1 MFVAKGFLVQI
12 VTDNTPGATVI
23 RTLGNMVV
31 PIFKAK
37 TGAPT
42 ISTSAAGTTS
52 PAGADRYWIAQY
64 LDEPGFVGGGVSIA
78 NEGAGSIPENSYT
91 TALNRLLSIAPVSVS
106 YKLDT
111 TQYSQYY
118 LRLMN
123 DSGYYIVSSN
133 TIIATNGTRSM
144 RCYKPD
150 GTSYGTNFL
159 GPTLYVQTY
168 SSSISLYADF
178 YIVGDMNTNGTLTN
192 VNTWFAYCQAR
203 GSSSNTIITQFNLR
217 RITSSTNVT
226 PFNDFWSMVT
236 NKPEPQPSPDP
247 YNPGGTTGPGG
258 GTGTHD
264 PGSSDPIL
272 FNVLPEVS
280 AVGTGFLSLWSPT
293 EQQMLDLSEYMWN
306 ANPLTLDF
314 WRRLIADPIQLI
326 YGLNIIPLS
335 LYDAGLI
342 GGTESVVVGM
352 INTGIKM
359 DYLTSQWVE
368 LDCGTIDIEET
379 WGAYLDYDPYTK
391 LDIYLPYI
399 GYRPLRVDDF
409 MPGTIHVKYKIDLL
423 TGACCAQILST
434 KSDEHG
440 DTLNSI
446 IYQFTG
452 NCATQ
457 IPVTATQYA
466 DAVRSAIS
474 LAAAIGTVAL
484 LAGAGAPAAGAAGAA
499 IMPGVDPVG
508 LLNPPGMV
516 PVDSELFGS
525 MSQYNFMTAA
535 SDTGAALKSA
545 GNTLKNVGM
554 IHAGASAAENVM
566 GIKPSVQRSGAIGG
580 AAGMLGTQTPYLI
593 FTRPRQAIPENQSR
607 YTGYPSFMTK
617 QLSELEG
624 FTQIQSIHLEG
635 IPCTANE
642 LAEIDALLKSGVI
655 F

>member
-1 MFVAKGFLVQI
+1 MPTVPAQTFNNKTVRQFIYSENVSQVDYQTPYRPKTQYFTFSPNVKVAAFLRDSSSVPYTVLIACETSPTVVSHPDPGDGTANLNSRIQFNDKTVRYTRFGI
-12 VTDNTPGATVI
+12 WSDADMPFAVNQFPLVTTGDSNLEPVAEMAWLMVYGDNIPDGYNVTYDLQNCTGTAGNPSVIPLNATV
-23 RTLGNMVV
+23 
-31 PIFKAK
+31 
-37 TGAPT
+37 
-42 ISTSAAGTTS
+42 
-52 PAGADRYWIAQY
+52 
-64 LDEPGFVGGGVSIA
+64 
-78 NEGAGSIPENSYT
+78 
-91 TALNRLLSIAPVSVS
+91 
-106 YKLDT
+106 
-111 TQYSQYY
+111 
-118 LRLMN
+118 
-123 DSGYYIVSSN
+123 
-133 TIIATNGTRSM
+133 
-144 RCYKPD
+144 
-150 GTSYGTNFL
+150 TNFDFTANPGTDFNAASVWIDGSGFPSGTPVVFNWAPETGHL
-159 GPTLYVQTY
+159 RIGPVTSNITIHVRTY
-168 SSSISLYADF
+168 
-178 YIVGDMNTNGTLTN
+178 
-192 VNTWFAYCQAR
+192 
-203 GSSSNTIITQFNLR
+203 
-217 RITSSTNVT
+217 
-226 PFNDFWSMVT
+226 
-236 NKPEPQPSPDP
+236 KDP
-247 YNPGGTTGPGG
+247 YSPGGTNGPGG
-258 GTGTHD
+258 GAGTHD
-264 PGSSDPIL
+264 PGSSDPIG
-272 FNVLPEVS
+272 FNMLPEVS

-368 LDCGTIDIEET
+368 LDCGTIDIEEA

-399 GYRPLRVDDF
+399 GYRSLRVDDF
-409 MPGTIHVKYKIDLL
+409 MPGAIHVKYKIDLL
-423 TGACCAQILST
+423 TGACCAQISST
-434 KSDEHG
+434 KSDEHD
-440 DTLNSI
+440 DTLDSV

-484 LAGAGAPAAGAAGAA
+484 LAGAGAPAAGAAGAS

-508 LLNPPGMV
+508 LLNSPGMV
-516 PVDSELFGS
+516 PVDSELFGT
-525 MSQYNFMTAA
+525 MSQYNFMTAS
-535 SDTGAALKSA
+535 SDAGAVLKSA
-545 GNTLKNVGM
+545 GGTLKNVGM

-566 GIKPSVQRSGAIGG
+566 GIKPSAQRSGAIGG

-593 FTRPRQAIPENQSR
+593 FTRPRQAVPEKQYK

-617 QLSELEG
+617 QLSELTG

-642 LAEIDALLKSGVI
+642 LAEIDALLRSGVI

>member
-1 MFVAKGFLVQI
+1 MGVSKGFTAYAIDSGGNIVGNLGPYLLVALDWLSNKSTTNIDVEQTTYRYFSFNGW
-12 VTDNTPGATVI
+12 VTDADD
-23 RTLGNMVV
+23 TLIGN
-31 PIFKAK
+31 A
-37 TGAPT
+37 
-42 ISTSAAGTTS
+42 
-52 PAGADRYWIAQY
+52 
-64 LDEPGFVGGGVSIA
+64 VSDYA
-78 NEGAGSIPENSYT
+78 SEQSYQ
-91 TALNRLLSIAPVSVS
+91 RFLSIAPLTVR
-106 YKLDT
+106 KPT
-111 TQYSQYY
+111 TQYQGYRV
-118 LRLMN
+118 RLAGN
-123 DSGYYIVSSN
+123 SSGYYAESVN
-133 TIIATNGTRSM
+133 TISNQGYVSGDWRLYT
-144 RCYKPD
+144 PD
-150 GTSYGTNFL
+150 GTLIGRHTGGGLFRADVYSIVMLMPHNMYNGTIIGTDASLF
-159 GPTLYVQTY
+159 
-168 SSSISLYADF
+168 SISFNNATTNNASCRIAAISGGLSAGFVAWFNALTRYA
-178 YIVGDMNTNGTLTN
+178 
-192 VNTWFAYCQAR
+192 
-203 GSSSNTIITQFNLR
+203 
-217 RITSSTNVT
+217 
-226 PFNDFWSMVT
+226 
-236 NKPEPQPSPDP
+236 EPSDDP
-247 YNPGGTTGPGG
+247 YSPGGTTGPGG

-368 LDCGTIDIEET
+368 LDCGELDIEET

-409 MPGTIHVKYKIDLL
+409 MPGSIHVKYKIDLL
-423 TGACCAQILST
+423 TGACCAQISST

-440 DTLNSI
+440 DTLDSI
-446 IYQFTG
+446 LYQFTG

-508 LLNPPGMV
+508 LLNSPGMV
-516 PVDSELFGS
+516 PVDSELFGT

-535 SDTGAALKSA
+535 SDTGAVLKSA
-545 GNTLKNVGM
+545 GGTLKNVGM
-554 IHAGASAAENVM
+554 IHAGASAVENVM

-593 FTRPRQAIPENQSR
+593 FTRPRQAVPENQSK

-617 QLSELEG
+617 QLSELTG

>member
-1 MFVAKGFLVQI
+1 MPSFLIKGLSVTSQVFGRLSFLYAEML
-12 VTDNTPGATVI
+12 T
-23 RTLGNMVV
+23 
-31 PIFKAK
+31 
-37 TGAPT
+37 
-42 ISTSAAGTTS
+42 
-52 PAGADRYWIAQY
+52 
-64 LDEPGFVGGGVSIA
+64 
-78 NEGAGSIPENSYT
+78 
-91 TALNRLLSIAPVSVS
+91 APVQMNKNCQNTAAMVRDFPTVPFEMSMLSMRNNDPNIPDSYQYVTYLHQFGFPSIMPFTMESFIALPVLDSDYS
-106 YKLDT
+106 YKDVWT
-111 TQYSQYY
+111 F
-118 LRLMN
+118 
-123 DSGYYIVSSN
+123 SN
-133 TIIATNGTRSM
+133 
-144 RCYKPD
+144 
-150 GTSYGTNFL
+150 GTSY
-159 GPTLYVQTY
+159 YVFFGGRNQSRTIILSTSRNADEQIRFTFPANINDAQY
-168 SSSISLYADF
+168 TTIGMYSPQLSESGFYGVVLTPQYAGDYFYSQSSSYQPKYVEFKNDAEKEF
-178 YIVGDMNTNGTLTN
+178 YQNLPNDAPSGD
-192 VNTWFAYCQAR
+192 
-203 GSSSNTIITQFNLR
+203 
-217 RITSSTNVT
+217 
-226 PFNDFWSMVT
+226 
-236 NKPEPQPSPDP
+236 DP
-247 YNPGGTTGPGG
+247 YSPGGTTGPGG

-264 PGSSDPIL
+264 PTSSDPIL

-359 DYLTSQWVE
+359 DYLTSQWAE

-399 GYRPLRVDDF
+399 GYKPLRVDDF
-409 MPGTIHVKYKIDLL
+409 MPGAIHVKYKIDLL
-423 TGACCAQILST
+423 TGACCAQISST

-440 DTLNSI
+440 DTLDSI
-446 IYQFTG
+446 VYQFTG
-452 NCATQ
+452 NCASQ

-474 LAAAIGTVAL
+474 LAAAIGTAAL
-484 LAGAGAPAAGAAGAA
+484 LAGAGAPTAGAAGAA

-516 PVDSELFGS
+516 PVDSELFGT
-525 MSQYNFMTAA
+525 MSQYNFMSAA
-535 SDTGAALKSA
+535 SDTGSVLKSA
-545 GNTLKNVGM
+545 GGTLKNVGM

-593 FTRPRQAIPENQSR
+593 FTRPRQAVPENQST

-617 QLSELEG
+617 QLSELSG

>member
-1 MFVAKGFLVQI
+1 MTFPYKNIILRTSLGLLKVMYTQGSGALQWTWEAGFVMEGSIFGTMTYNPAGQTFAQVTSNFYIHGKVKDYQVKVSSGRYYELYDGSSFLGTIGTMRTDSAAIPIIGYDTAHDAYFVDSYTIYRSTATASDPVYTITQAQT
-12 VTDNTPGATVI
+12 VTNQFGYLVVTGQKTGSVNTYTYNSTNGSKVDLAVRDI
-23 RTLGNMVV
+23 LGN
-31 PIFKAK
+31 A
-37 TGAPT
+37 
-42 ISTSAAGTTS
+42 
-52 PAGADRYWIAQY
+52 
-64 LDEPGFVGGGVSIA
+64 
-78 NEGAGSIPENSYT
+78 
-91 TALNRLLSIAPVSVS
+91 
-106 YKLDT
+106 
-111 TQYSQYY
+111 
-118 LRLMN
+118 
-123 DSGYYIVSSN
+123 
-133 TIIATNGTRSM
+133 IID
-144 RCYKPD
+144 K
-150 GTSYGTNFL
+150 
-159 GPTLYVQTY
+159 
-168 SSSISLYADF
+168 
-178 YIVGDMNTNGTLTN
+178 
-192 VNTWFAYCQAR
+192 
-203 GSSSNTIITQFNLR
+203 
-217 RITSSTNVT
+217 
-226 PFNDFWSMVT
+226 
-236 NKPEPQPSPDP
+236 PDP
-247 YNPGGTTGPGG
+247 YSPGGTTGPGG

-264 PGSSDPIL
+264 PISSDPIL

-368 LDCGTIDIEET
+368 LDCGEIDIEET

-423 TGACCAQILST
+423 TGACCAQISST

-440 DTLNSI
+440 DTLDSV

-474 LAAAIGTVAL
+474 LAAAIGTAAL
-484 LAGAGAPAAGAAGAA
+484 LAGAGAPAAGAAGAS

-525 MSQYNFMTAA
+525 MAQYNFMTSA
-535 SDTGAALKSA
+535 SETGGVLKSA
-545 GNTLKNVGM
+545 GGTLKNVGM
-554 IHAGASAAENVM
+554 VHAGASAAENVM

-593 FTRPRQAIPENQSR
+593 FTRPRQAVPENQSK
-607 YTGYPSFMTK
+607 YTGYPSFMTT
-617 QLSELEG
+617 QLSDLEG

>member
-1 MFVAKGFLVQI
+1 MNPYSY
-12 VTDNTPGATVI
+12 VTI
-23 RTLGNMVV
+23 RTSLGNMKLLLISSASFPVNWTWAIGDVIEGSTFGSSRFDPASQTFAPLASDFLIYGKGRNYLVHKSSTAYYLYSGPTTAHTQIGVLGSCASGSFTISRIKYNSSTDAYGFDNVTIYISNATQSTPWYDITQVQTTGANLGYAVVTYERDNLPANASGSLSKDSVADIAIRDILGNAVV
-31 PIFKAK
+31 P
-37 TGAPT
+37 
-42 ISTSAAGTTS
+42 
-52 PAGADRYWIAQY
+52 
-64 LDEPGFVGGGVSIA
+64 
-78 NEGAGSIPENSYT
+78 
-91 TALNRLLSIAPVSVS
+91 
-106 YKLDT
+106 
-111 TQYSQYY
+111 
-118 LRLMN
+118 
-123 DSGYYIVSSN
+123 SG
-133 TIIATNGTRSM
+133 
-144 RCYKPD
+144 
-150 GTSYGTNFL
+150 
-159 GPTLYVQTY
+159 
-168 SSSISLYADF
+168 
-178 YIVGDMNTNGTLTN
+178 
-192 VNTWFAYCQAR
+192 
-203 GSSSNTIITQFNLR
+203 
-217 RITSSTNVT
+217 
-226 PFNDFWSMVT
+226 
-236 NKPEPQPSPDP
+236 DP
-247 YNPGGTTGPGG
+247 YTPGGTTGPGG

-264 PGSSDPIL
+264 PTSSDPIL

-409 MPGTIHVKYKIDLL
+409 MPGSIHVKYKIDLL

-434 KSDEHG
+434 KSDEHE
-440 DTLNSI
+440 DTLNSV

-516 PVDSELFGS
+516 PVDSELFGT

-535 SDTGAALKSA
+535 SDTGAVLKSA
-545 GNTLKNVGM
+545 GGTLKNVGM
-554 IHAGASAAENVM
+554 IHAGASAVENVM

-593 FTRPRQAIPENQSR
+593 FTRPRQAVPENQSK
-607 YTGYPSFMTK
+607 YTGYPSFMTR

>member
-1 MFVAKGFLVQI
+1 MAIIKGFVLQVVDSSNAVIANLGSCVFPALQWLSNMGTTQI
-12 VTDNTPGATVI
+12 NIDTDNYTYFSPYTPDYALI
-23 RTLGNMVV
+23 GNSVSDYFSLDPV
-31 PIFKAK
+31 SPLD
-37 TGAPT
+37 PT
-42 ISTSAAGTTS
+42 IPFSRFYVLAPLTLRKESIQYAG
-52 PAGADRYWIAQY
+52 
-64 LDEPGFVGGGVSIA
+64 
-78 NEGAGSIPENSYT
+78 
-91 TALNRLLSIAPVSVS
+91 
-106 YKLDT
+106 YKL
-111 TQYSQYY
+111 
-118 LRLMN
+118 RLAGN
-123 DSGYYIVSSN
+123 DSGYYAISNGKISSQGMVS
-133 TIIATNGTRSM
+133 GTWNLYDADGNLLGTQDSSIGFPLCDSVGV
-144 RCYKPD
+144 RCYMPHNISN
-150 GTSYGTNFL
+150 GVVTSTVASILTINFGNSSTHYASARIYGTTPSTAFVIWFNAL
-159 GPTLYVQTY
+159 TQPT
-168 SSSISLYADF
+168 
-178 YIVGDMNTNGTLTN
+178 
-192 VNTWFAYCQAR
+192 
-203 GSSSNTIITQFNLR
+203 
-217 RITSSTNVT
+217 
-226 PFNDFWSMVT
+226 
-236 NKPEPQPSPDP
+236 EPSDDP
-247 YNPGGTTGPGG
+247 YSPGGTTGPGG

-264 PGSSDPIL
+264 PYSSDHIG
-272 FNVLPEVS
+272 FNMLPEVS

-335 LYDAGLI
+335 LQDAGLI

-409 MPGTIHVKYKIDLL
+409 MPGVIHVKYKIDLL

-434 KSDEHG
+434 KSNEHD
-440 DTLNSI
+440 DTLDSV

-474 LAAAIGTVAL
+474 LAAAIGTVGL
-484 LAGAGAPAAGAAGAA
+484 LAGAGASAAGATGAAGAA

-508 LLNPPGMV
+508 LLNPPGLV
-516 PVDSELFGS
+516 PVESELFGT

-535 SDTGAALKSA
+535 SDTGAVLKSA
-545 GNTLKNVGM
+545 GGTLKNVGM
-554 IHAGASAAENVM
+554 IHAGASAVENVM

-593 FTRPRQAIPENQSR
+593 FTRPRQAVPENQSK

-617 QLSELEG
+617 RLSELTG
-624 FTQIQSIHLEG
+624 FTQIQAIHLES

>member
-1 MFVAKGFLVQI
+1 MNPYSY
-12 VTDNTPGATVI
+12 VTI
-23 RTLGNMVV
+23 RTSLGNMRLLLIISSSFPASWQWDVGDTVEGSTFGSIQFTPDSQTFAPLNSDFLIYGKGRNYLVHKNNNSYVLYAGPTTAHAQIGQIGFCSSGYFAFARIAYDSSLDAYAIDGNYYIYGSNATGSNPTYTLTQTQTTGANLGYAVVTYSKVATGSCYSYPAKDSIADIAIRDILGNAVV
-31 PIFKAK
+31 P
-37 TGAPT
+37 
-42 ISTSAAGTTS
+42 S
-52 PAGADRYWIAQY
+52 D
-64 LDEPGFVGGGVSIA
+64 
-78 NEGAGSIPENSYT
+78 
-91 TALNRLLSIAPVSVS
+91 
-106 YKLDT
+106 
-111 TQYSQYY
+111 
-118 LRLMN
+118 
-123 DSGYYIVSSN
+123 
-133 TIIATNGTRSM
+133 
-144 RCYKPD
+144 
-150 GTSYGTNFL
+150 
-159 GPTLYVQTY
+159 
-168 SSSISLYADF
+168 
-178 YIVGDMNTNGTLTN
+178 
-192 VNTWFAYCQAR
+192 
-203 GSSSNTIITQFNLR
+203 
-217 RITSSTNVT
+217 
-226 PFNDFWSMVT
+226 
-236 NKPEPQPSPDP
+236 DP
-247 YNPGGTTGPGG
+247 YAPGGTTGPGG

-264 PGSSDPIL
+264 PFPSDPIL

-326 YGLNIIPLS
+326 YGLNIIPMS

-409 MPGTIHVKYKIDLL
+409 MPGSIHVKYKIDLL
-423 TGACCAQILST
+423 TGACCAQISST
-434 KSDEHG
+434 KFNEHG
-440 DTLNSI
+440 DTLDSV

-499 IMPGVDPVG
+499 IMPGVNPVG

-516 PVDSELFGS
+516 PVDSELFGT

-535 SDTGAALKSA
+535 TDTGAVLKSA
-545 GNTLKNVGM
+545 GGTLKNVGM

-593 FTRPRQAIPENQSR
+593 FTRPRQAVPENQSK
-607 YTGYPSFMTK
+607 YTGYPSFMTR

-624 FTQIQSIHLEG
+624 FTQIQAIHLEG